1 MTQAATTSPATDAP
15 PAPTAAGPR
24 SQSEP
29 AELVIRARRG
39 WIGVDWR
46 ELVRHRELLG
56 FLIWRDFKVRYKQT
70 VLGLGWAVLQP
81 VFFMLVFWLVGASAG
96 IDTGGVPRP
105 VFYFAGLLPWTFFS
119 VGTQL
124 ASQSLINQQHLLTKV
139 YLPRLFIPTSVI
151 VVGLVDLLVAAVLL
165 GGIMAIYGV
174 VPGPQAA
181 LLPVLA
187 VLLVGFTLG
196 VGYAISALTV
206 AYRDLRYIVPF
217 FIQAMLFLS
226 PVIYPVSLFG
236 ERVAWVL
243 RLNPMA
249 GIIEGFR
256 AGVTGAE
263 PDWAGL
269 GLAAGMTVLT
279 LGIGLAVFRRIERRF
294 ADIA

>member
-1 MTQAATTSPATDAP
+1 MTQAAATSPATDAP

-24 SQSEP
+24 SPSEP

-96 IDTGGVPRP
+96 IETGGIPRP